1 MEANDIVREAD
12 HDPIRTTLLGS
23 TAGLGTLPE
32 LTPRA
37 KPKRKKRKRNNP
49 RSEARRLGRERRQ
62 AKRREF
68 FLNRRDLPDDACLL
82 IPEWAALNSLSE
94 RQGRRI
100 LASGDGPTITKLSAK
115 RRGITIRAN
124 REWQERRALTR

>member
-1 MEANDIVREAD
+1 MESEDIVREAD
-12 HDPIRTTLLGS
+12 HDPIRTPLLGS
-23 TAGLGTLPE
+23 TAGLQP
-32 LTPRA
+32 
-37 KPKRKKRKRNNP
+37 KPKRKKRERNNP
-49 RSEARRLGRERRQ
+49 RSEARRRGRERRR

-68 FLNRRDLPDDACLL
+68 FLNLRDLPDDACLL

-94 RQGRRI
+94 RAARRI
-100 LASGDGPTITKLSAK
+100 LAGPDGPTVTKLSAK